1 MVAWSSAPGQL
12 HCPGAGALRKGV
24 TRTQRGKDVAQ
35 MESSNFYERATIQ
48 LWTRSQAAVVRYWG
62 RAPLAEAAVH
72 ALLCRLRACAS
83 VADLSRR
90 YDLEV
95 PADLALVAS
104 LAPDGVDDQLLG
116 QLRDAAFY
124 LRWRELAATSC

>member
-1 MVAWSSAPGQL
+1 MVAWLSAPGQP
-12 HCPGAGALRKGV
+12 HCPGAGAFQKGV
-24 TRTQRGKDVAQ
+24 TETERGKDVAQ
-35 MESSNFYERATIQ
+35 MESSNFYERATVQ

-90 YDLEV
+90 YDLGG
-95 PADLALVAS
+95 PSRSGPHCQSRA
-104 LAPDGVDDQLLG
+104 
-116 QLRDAAFY
+116 
-124 LRWRELAATSC
+124 RWR

>member
-1 MVAWSSAPGQL
+1 MT
-12 HCPGAGALRKGV
+12 K
-24 TRTQRGKDVAQ
+24 TERGKDVAQ

-48 LWTRSQAAVVRYWG
+48 LWTRSEAAVMRYWG

-83 VADLSRR
+83 VPDLSHR

-116 QLRDAAFY
+116 QLRDAGFY
-124 LRWRELAATSC
+124 LRWRELVATGC